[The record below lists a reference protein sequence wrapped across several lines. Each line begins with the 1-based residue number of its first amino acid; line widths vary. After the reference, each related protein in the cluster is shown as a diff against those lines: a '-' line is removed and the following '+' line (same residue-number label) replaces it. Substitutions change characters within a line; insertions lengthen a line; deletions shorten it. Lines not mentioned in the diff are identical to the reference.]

1 MQKDANYYRNLIGEH
16 WFENNYLDEKI
27 KSIPEGKSFIFLA
40 DPHVRNTNLMH
51 SPALIGYIRATSDVK
66 KVIVGGDYIHIE
78 ETAALALAEMKDYI
92 GKMRDVAG
100 DDLLVVMG
108 NHDFNN
114 PNSNPNALVEDFIDK
129 VVRYQDLE
137 DVLMSGMKTRVC
149 EDVSEKIAYLNC
161 SDEEKQEL
169 IHYSRLHF
177 HIDNPETKIRYIMLN
192 TGAPRICNPI
202 WKFFGVSV
210 FNELI
215 LQYDWL
221 YETLMSTPKDYD
233 VVISAHQLYFSKT
246 SDFYPVVLQLM
257 KMISGFR
264 AKQKVTVSNVH
275 SDNEKITPYYAAG
288 DHEYDFSDSKA
299 SGNLVV
305 MAADLHWDAQQ
316 MADFDADGSFK
327 SKPYE
332 GEELS
337 ETGVVVNVVQTDSLG
352 CSRYEKAYEMTEGTN
367 TEQCFDIVTIKP
379 DGSVKLTRIGA
390 GIDREVRVK
399 QYHTPL
405 KKHPL

>member
-1 MQKDANYYRNLIGEH
+1 MKKDADYYRNLIGEH
-16 WFENNYLDEKI
+16 WFENGYLDEKI
-27 KSIPEGKSFIFLA
+27 KSIPKGKSFIFLA
-40 DPHVRNTNLMH
+40 DPHVRGSNLMK
-51 SPALIGYIRATSDVK
+51 SPAIIGYIREKSDVK

-114 PNSNPNALVEDFIDK
+114 PNNNPNSLVEDFIDK

-137 DVLMSGMKTRVC
+137 DVLMSGVKTRVC
-149 EDVSEKIAYLNC
+149 EDVREKIAYLDC
-161 SDEEKQEL
+161 SDDEKEEL
-169 IHYSRLHF
+169 IHYSRLHY
-177 HIDNPETKIRYIMLN
+177 HIDNSEQKIRYIMLN
-192 TGAPRICNPI
+192 TGAPRICNCVF
-202 WKFFGVSV
+202 KNFGVSV

-215 LQYDWL
+215 LQFDWL
-221 YETLMSTPKDYD
+221 YETLISTPEDYD

-246 SDFYPVVLQLM
+246 SDFYPVVLQMM

-264 AKQKVTVSNVH
+264 TKSKVTVQNVL
-275 SDNEKITPYYAAG
+275 SDNPQVTAYYPAG
-288 DHEYDFSDSKA
+288 EHDYDFTVSKA
-299 SGNLVV
+299 SGKVV
-305 MAADLHWDAQQ
+305 IMAADLHWDVQQ
-316 MADFDADGSFK
+316 MADFDKNGDFV

-332 GEELS
+332 GEKISQSGIVL
-337 ETGVVVNVVQTDSLG
+337 NVVQTDSLG

-367 TEQCFDIVTIKP
+367 TEQCFDIVTLCP

-390 GIDREVRVK
+390 GIDREVKVK
-399 QYHTPL
+399 N
-405 KKHPL
+405 K

>member
-1 MQKDANYYRNLIGEH
+1 MQKDANYYRSLIGDH
-16 WFENNYLDEKI
+16 WFENGYLDKKI

-40 DPHVRNTNLMH
+40 DPHVRGSNLMK
-51 SPALIGYIRATSDVK
+51 SPAIIGYIREKSDVK

-78 ETAALALAEMKDYI
+78 KTAALALAEMKDYI

-114 PNSNPNALVEDFIDK
+114 PNNNPNSLVEDFIDK

-137 DVLMSGMKTRVC
+137 DVLMSGVKTRVC
-149 EDVSEKIAYLNC
+149 EDVKEKIAYLDC
-161 SDEEKQEL
+161 SDDEKEEL
-169 IHYSRLHF
+169 IHYSRLHY
-177 HIDNPETKIRYIMLN
+177 HIDNSEQKIRYIMLN
-192 TGAPRICNPI
+192 TGAPRICNCVF
-202 WKFFGVSV
+202 KNFGISV

-221 YETLMSTPKDYD
+221 YETLMSTPEDYD

-246 SDFYPVVLQLM
+246 SDFYPVVLQMM

-264 AKQKVTVSNVH
+264 TKSKVTIQNVL
-275 SDNEKITPYYAAG
+275 SDNPQVTAYYPAG
-288 DHEYDFSDSKA
+288 EHDYDFTASKA
-299 SGNLVV
+299 SGKVV
-305 MAADLHWDAQQ
+305 IMAADLHWDVQQ
-316 MADFDADGSFK
+316 MADFDENGDFV

-332 GEELS
+332 GEKISQSGIVL
-337 ETGVVVNVVQTDSLG
+337 NVVQTDSLG

-390 GIDREVRVK
+390 GIDREVKVK
-399 QYHTPL
+399 N
-405 KKHPL
+405 K